1 MSYILEAL
9 KRAEQQRGGPA
20 RGAAYLPRAVAT
32 DSAPR
37 VRWPWIV
44 GGGLSL
50 AAVAVVVAF
59 WPAWEAALP
68 VAAPG
73 ATIATPE
80 ATVATTPGATTAT
93 PGATVAAPAP
103 AVVSPTPPAG
113 LLPAA
118 RQAMPERVVSA
129 PAASRATEPRP
140 PAPRPESSVTR
151 PAPPAAAGRSA
162 APRSGPPPA
171 VDRSTAARVTPS
183 SMERPAPSEE
193 EEEAPTP
200 PPADAVRAT
209 ARRAVVPEPAPPA
222 APAGS
227 LKALAGTLS
236 IQVLS
241 WAPERK
247 DRFVFLNGRKYGE
260 GQLVDN
266 KIVIEQITEEGVV
279 LSYQGERLTL
289 KGR

>member
-20 RGAAYLPRAVAT
+20 RGAAYLPRAAAT
-32 DSAPR
+32 DSEPR

-44 GGGLSL
+44 GGGVSL

-68 VAAPG
+68 VA
-73 ATIATPE
+73 
-80 ATVATTPGATTAT
+80 TPGATVAT
-93 PGATVAAPAP
+93 PGATVAASAP
-103 AVVSPTPPAG
+103 TVVSPLPPAEP
-113 LLPAA
+113 LAAAPPAF
-118 RQAMPERVVSA
+118 PERVVSA
-129 PAASRATEPRP
+129 PPARATEPRP
-140 PAPRPESSVTR
+140 PAPRPGSIVTR

-171 VDRSTAARVTPS
+171 VDRSTASRVTPS
-183 SMERPAPSEE
+183 PVGRPAPSE

-200 PPADAVRAT
+200 PPADVVRAT
-209 ARRAVVPEPAPPA
+209 PPRAVAPEPAPPA
-222 APAGS
+222 APAGT
-227 LKALAGTLS
+227 LKALAAALS

-260 GQLVDN
+260 GQMVDN

>member
-20 RGAAYLPRAVAT
+20 RGAAYLPRAAAT
-32 DSAPR
+32 DSEPR

-44 GGGLSL
+44 GGGVSL

-68 VAAPG
+68 VATPG
-73 ATIATPE
+73 ATIATPA
-80 ATVATTPGATTAT
+80 ATVVT

-103 AVVSPTPPAG
+103 AVVSPPPPAG
-113 LLPAA
+113 PLPAA
-118 RQAMPERVVSA
+118 PPALPERVVSA
-129 PAASRATEPRP
+129 PPASRATEPRP
-140 PAPRPESSVTR
+140 PAPRPGSVVTR

-162 APRSGPPPA
+162 TPRSGPPPA
-171 VDRSTAARVTPS
+171 VDRSTASRVAPS
-183 SMERPAPSEE
+183 PVGRPAPSEE

-200 PPADAVRAT
+200 PPADFVRAT
-209 ARRAVVPEPAPPA
+209 PPRAVAPEPAPPA
-222 APAGS
+222 APAGT
-227 LKALAGTLS
+227 LKALAATLS

-260 GQLVDN
+260 GQMVDN
-266 KIVIEQITEEGVV
+266 KLVIEQITEEGVV

>member
-20 RGAAYLPRAVAT
+20 RGAAYLPRAAAT
-32 DSAPR
+32 DSEPR
-37 VRWPWIV
+37 VRWPWIA

-68 VAAPG
+68 VA
-73 ATIATPE
+73 
-80 ATVATTPGATTAT
+80 TPGATVAT

-103 AVVSPTPPAG
+103 TVVSPPPPAEP
-113 LLPAA
+113 LAAAPPAF
-118 RQAMPERVVSA
+118 PERVVSA
-129 PAASRATEPRP
+129 PPARATEPRP
-140 PAPRPESSVTR
+140 PAPRPGSVVTR

-171 VDRSTAARVTPS
+171 VDRSTASRVTPS
-183 SMERPAPSEE
+183 PVGRPAPSEE

-200 PPADAVRAT
+200 PPADVVRAT
-209 ARRAVVPEPAPPA
+209 PPRAVAPEPAPPA
-222 APAGS
+222 APAGT
-227 LKALAGTLS
+227 LKALAAALS

-260 GQLVDN
+260 GQMVDN

>member
-20 RGAAYLPRAVAT
+20 RGAAYLPRAAAT
-32 DSAPR
+32 DSEPR
-37 VRWPWIV
+37 VRWPWIA

-68 VAAPG
+68 VATPG
-73 ATIATPE
+73 
-80 ATVATTPGATTAT
+80 ATVATPGATVAT

-103 AVVSPTPPAG
+103 TVVRPPPPAEP
-113 LLPAA
+113 LAAAPPAF
-118 RQAMPERVVSA
+118 PERVVSA
-129 PAASRATEPRP
+129 PPARATEPRP
-140 PAPRPESSVTR
+140 PAPRPGSIVTR

-171 VDRSTAARVTPS
+171 VDRSTASRVTPS
-183 SMERPAPSEE
+183 PVGRPAPSE

-200 PPADAVRAT
+200 PPADVVRAT
-209 ARRAVVPEPAPPA
+209 PPRAVAPEPAPPA
-222 APAGS
+222 PPAGT
-227 LKALAGTLS
+227 LKALAAALS

-260 GQLVDN
+260 GQMVDN